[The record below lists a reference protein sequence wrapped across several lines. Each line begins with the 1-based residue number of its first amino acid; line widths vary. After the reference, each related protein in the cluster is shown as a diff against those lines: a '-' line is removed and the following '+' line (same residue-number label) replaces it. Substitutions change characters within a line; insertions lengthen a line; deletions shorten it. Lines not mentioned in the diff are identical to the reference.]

1 MPNIEIGY
9 TPGEP
14 VYQPPLFCN
23 RDNEI
28 ALILDSLKNRRMS
41 CAVVAGVNMGKTSL
55 LRHLECIL
63 ADELS
68 QAKRYYSKYFIPA
81 YVEVEI
87 PSNYDHP
94 HLLRQVLF
102 NLITQAANRIGTI
115 VSQCLGVQLLTDA
128 PQWELGLP
136 AQANQDPF
144 REFEADLLLITQEID
159 DQLGQFGVIRPV
171 LLIDEVHRVADS
183 RLQGLNVHFARA
195 LVRLLD
201 SPHLRVPFVLA
212 CTRPVSEQ
220 LPTEDDKQLAYKI
233 DCVPLPVLPR
243 DGCSHLVYE
252 PLKSIYGLEKSELLP
267 KEVEAAIYRETGGHP
282 FFMHYIMSEICTFED
297 LSQVQVYF
305 IEQKTESMSSVCR
318 EYAKAVMYQIGEH
331 DLSSQIFDR
340 LCQSGGELSH
350 SAIEVQ
356 FPGYE
361 FMLADALNYLK
372 CLGVLREV
380 TTRHVYAVTGELFKR
395 WFVSESLRR
404 EAEKPTISL
413 PKNLL
418 KAVSSEKAV
427 LFVGSGMSREGGLPS
442 AKQLTELLAEEIR
455 HELEPATNL
464 ARIAQYV
471 QDEPGFGRGWLVDF
485 LREKLHGG
493 RVTASYR
500 LVPRFPWVAVY
511 TTNYDA
517 LLEEGY
523 RVEVGRY
530 RKVLY
535 SSALRNIPAGTT
547 PIVKIHGCIEY
558 GDGPDVH
565 LIVTEDDYT
574 EFEQHRKGL
583 IAELKRSL
591 YSGASI
597 VFVGYSLADDNLW
610 GIYND
615 VRKELGDHLQ
625 YSYAVMPEARVR
637 ERRRLERKQIVLL
650 PYTAEEFFLTL
661 AEQLGVS
668 TIV

>member
-23 RDNEI
+23 RDVEI
-28 ALILDSLKNRRMS
+28 ALILDSLRSRRMS

-68 QAKRYYSKYFIPA
+68 QAKRYYGKYFIPA

-94 HLLRQVLF
+94 HLLRQVLL
-102 NLITQAANRIGTI
+102 NLITQAANKIGAT

-136 AQANQDPF
+136 AKANQDPF

-183 RLQGLNVHFARA
+183 RLQGLNVRFARA

-201 SPHLRVPFVLA
+201 TPHLRVPFVLA

-318 EYAKAVMYQIGEH
+318 EYAKAVMYQISEH
-331 DLSSQIFDR
+331 DLSRQIFDR

-380 TTRHVYAVTGELFKR
+380 TTGHVYAVTGELFKR

-404 EAEKPTISL
+404 EAEKP
-413 PKNLL
+413 
-418 KAVSSEKAV
+418 AVSFRLPELRQLVKRINQGDCI
-427 LFVGSGMSREGGLPS
+427 LFVGSGVSIEANLPS
-442 AKQLTELLAEEIR
+442 TGKLIAELASEIDYPLKGGESLAVIS
-455 HELEPATNL
+455 
-464 ARIAQYV
+464 QYV
-471 QDEPGFGRGWLVDF
+471 EDKLGRDRLLNFLEERLFGADIADS
-485 LREKLHGG
+485 H
-493 RVTASYR
+493 R
-500 LVPRFPWVAVY
+500 LIPKILWAAVY
-511 TTNYDA
+511 TTNYDT
-517 LLEEGY
+517 LIEEGY
-523 RVEVGRY
+523 RQSDRGWR
-530 RKVLY
+530 RILR
-535 SSALRNIPAGTT
+535 SADFTAEIKPDETL
-547 PIVKIHGCIEY
+547 IVKLHGCLTAWRSQETRPI
-558 GDGPDVH
+558 
-565 LIVTEDDYT
+565 ITEDDYQKYSDNRHAL
-574 EFEQHRKGL
+574 FAKLRSDLFQKVVLFIGFGL
-583 IAELKRSL
+583 TDRDFQQVYAEVK
-591 YSGASI
+591 
-597 VFVGYSLADDNLW
+597 
-610 GIYND
+610 
-615 VRKELGDHLQ
+615 KELGELQHL
-625 YSYAVMPEARVR
+625 SYAVMPDCDEFAQRHWRKNNVFLVKATARD
-637 ERRRLERKQIVLL
+637 
-650 PYTAEEFFLTL
+650 FLTGL
-661 AEQLGVS
+661 LDYVK
-668 TIV
+668 